1 MSEEEDLPEILSEK
15 ELVETSLSSPTNSKS
30 LSKNKDASSIALELG
45 DIIEIIAPNNQEIH
59 EITGLI
65 YYIDQTHFNIICV
78 STEKRYIIRL
88 DGAGRLTDESIEQIF
103 LLSRSDDKGYAR
115 QNHLIVD
122 TWINIEFG
130 GEIPVMMTG
139 QITNLEEDMIEI
151 TTFPELRTIYI
162 DFGYKGI
169 PEHLPIVSI
178 LIREKPA
185 SLGPVKSLT
194 TLKGR
199 EEGELGEDEG
209 ESADRPQASIEYT
222 ETGESVISIPE
233 GAVPQENIRDKLQ
246 RMYTDANIVIFG
258 ERLEAIAHQVEIPEK
273 ERRYGIE
280 AQVNDMMD
288 ELLATIP
295 NSDRTKLVL
304 DNIHRLIERF
314 KELRTLYSNFDTTQ
328 NVIDMKVSGAFYK
341 PLMERIYRMD
351 QHLQWLLPVVSLRRK
366 LYHLGEVVESPD
378 TVNTNIRE
386 QLKNIDT
393 PKTSRED
400 YATIEYRTQDAIR
413 PFEEPTNADVACLAT
428 VPVNVNIDAVV
439 DNLENFYSTVIAN
452 DEVVRRQF
460 VIQRYNLANS
470 KMTEQITK
478 TGKSQYIREPIGN
491 NDTMCVKSL
500 IMLPYPVVRLS
511 AVHLPTTNMLAK
523 ATLHQNYFL
532 LHRLLRKNS
541 EIIPYI
547 IEDLDKEVDYEA
559 LEKETGV
566 NFLTGI
572 HEFILDKD
580 MPDQE
585 QFDTN
590 EKFKKFLEAIIPKTR
605 VLIRLVRKY
614 IKDKITFLDVV
625 QHLEPFAVYPADISW
640 KQYLEI
646 RYFIK
651 ERMTELNKTVKI
663 RKDEFFILKTTQY
676 DIRKKPNSILRLLTE
691 NMGFSDLFFQ
701 TYQFLEKDKTDT
713 TMSSQEILNR
723 IFKTDNGQLYTNII
737 TSILISL
744 MTPQNMVDEL
754 AGPNLDDLSET
765 EKIKPVDCTK
775 RFLAKKYTSMKEL
788 QKDNNE
794 EEIYYDEE
802 FDDTPYKIM
811 DKYKKEK
818 KEMSPDLFLEFLEK
832 SLISKHD
839 CPVDA
844 AKNLAKTLIANK
856 KQVQHGEFAI
866 LEIRP
871 TLTEDVDVTG
881 LSQRDK
887 ELANEMADSRKKI
900 QYYKRTRNI
909 WKLDDSITD
918 ETFIDNNTLFC
929 NISSSCLKNQEN
941 KQCESTVNAE
951 QRIKELTKKRMLG
964 EFDRRYEVSVDELE
978 QKLKNNITYH
988 LKTLRKTQLLKE
1000 IQQNKANYLAFELG
1014 SLANTTELATSPH
1027 VKLRDMI
1034 LAQDDFAM
1042 KQANICLFVQKFCRD
1057 PLVEQEEE
1065 SEAWKYC
1072 KDTNMK
1078 LFPISLF
1085 QLAETFVLNGDYQ
1098 RTLDEVCARVGVLSE
1113 DGDSI
1118 VDKFSGFVL
1127 RKRELSTEE
1136 GFDDAG
1142 FQITSHDIMEKDLGT
1157 VMMEAIGKKEKPV
1170 FEDPTVSAIYNV
1182 FSTLCLNISIPV
1194 DNGIDQ
1200 FVIRTANQLIEKNIW
1215 SEEVYNKKSKDA
1227 EKKTGKGYK
1236 ETYVNYKNE
1245 GIISITTSVLL
1256 VAIQTAIPS
1265 FQAKKTFPGCVKSF
1279 SGYPLQGGV
1288 EDMTGIKY
1296 MACVLNKTKSSIA
1309 PWQSIQKF
1317 KAETFET
1324 RLRTIIEKQIMVRDD
1339 INDLYV
1345 KKREFILLQPD
1356 LVAPDEHS
1364 ISKWR
1369 NFLPPVVQVDVAK
1382 TITNMAAGFSKELMT
1397 AARDGKNTQFN
1408 LLFALKGKVIRFGYA
1423 IIEAINDIVQKK
1435 DLLLKTSTGQPF
1447 IENGC
1452 CNETRLMNPILYF
1465 NDIDASIVQYI
1476 VQVVHLVKDLK
1487 EIHMATNAGII
1498 YHSER
1503 TGIQYPS
1510 IPTGYIEDDVFAT
1523 IIHYCNFD
1531 STLPIPEEYKLVCS
1545 EKPAN
1550 YHIDWTLPE
1559 KIEFLK
1565 RNGSPFD
1572 LDHLNQLM
1580 ALVRRKNIVDIDKPV
1595 EISQVTIFKEIIEK
1609 LNIADSKVVDMK
1621 LRDLLN
1627 ALLDTYEPNKMMD
1640 NASKELQDLKRHLN
1654 GSNKNMK
1661 LEISNFFK
1669 RHGNL
1674 SNREFD
1680 TLQGFLSSIQVWT
1693 LDKPMTATGNYYDL
1707 GLYTITQFIQN
1718 AVQNMAKIYPA
1729 LLTSGKQGEFYKKV
1743 PKHWGLSK
1751 EHNTDLEHFLA
1762 KYYREI
1768 EQFAGD
1774 KSIKQLLQTVSVRL
1788 VDLNLFLQNIPTLT
1802 DVVKDVFIDDKIEK
1816 VVFHGLF
1823 DKETIYML
1831 YTYCFYS
1838 CIFEYISCALDPSL
1852 LQMDVEEKKLVKRT
1866 QIRSLAEA
1874 AEQLSAQSDI
1884 ADDDENDYD
1893 MGLREIDIRMGNTLE
1908 LKERVSSLLCT
1919 FIDLEKE
1926 NKSAVD
1932 FTYDDI
1938 IKRVSRSKQKEK
1950 DKIIGDFGKLDA
1962 EELKVQDMMK
1972 NYRLGR
1978 WNVGQQRGLFAYDPA
1993 TYNRERDELMNQ
2005 IIDDMGQGTMDV
2017 VDEDLMEI
2025 YDLDKL
2031 SNKQMEQMETD
2042 EMNELFASVGNNFM
2056 DGEYYAEDQLDAE
2069 DYN

>member
-1 MSEEEDLPEILSEK
+1 
-15 ELVETSLSSPTNSKS
+15 
-30 LSKNKDASSIALELG
+30 
-45 DIIEIIAPNNQEIH
+45 
-59 EITGLI
+59 
-65 YYIDQTHFNIICV
+65 
-78 STEKRYIIRL
+78 
-88 DGAGRLTDESIEQIF
+88 
-103 LLSRSDDKGYAR
+103 
-115 QNHLIVD
+115 
-122 TWINIEFG
+122 
-130 GEIPVMMTG
+130 
-139 QITNLEEDMIEI
+139 
-151 TTFPELRTIYI
+151 
-162 DFGYKGI
+162 
-169 PEHLPIVSI
+169 
-178 LIREKPA
+178 
-185 SLGPVKSLT
+185 
-194 TLKGR
+194 
-199 EEGELGEDEG
+199 
-209 ESADRPQASIEYT
+209 
-222 ETGESVISIPE
+222 
-233 GAVPQENIRDKLQ
+233 
-246 RMYTDANIVIFG
+246 
-258 ERLEAIAHQVEIPEK
+258 
-273 ERRYGIE
+273 
-280 AQVNDMMD
+280 
-288 ELLATIP
+288 
-295 NSDRTKLVL
+295 
-304 DNIHRLIERF
+304 
-314 KELRTLYSNFDTTQ
+314 
-328 NVIDMKVSGAFYK
+328 
-341 PLMERIYRMD
+341 
-351 QHLQWLLPVVSLRRK
+351 
-366 LYHLGEVVESPD
+366 
-378 TVNTNIRE
+378 
-386 QLKNIDT
+386 
-393 PKTSRED
+393 
-400 YATIEYRTQDAIR
+400 
-413 PFEEPTNADVACLAT
+413 
-428 VPVNVNIDAVV
+428 
-439 DNLENFYSTVIAN
+439 
-452 DEVVRRQF
+452 
-460 VIQRYNLANS
+460 
-470 KMTEQITK
+470 
-478 TGKSQYIREPIGN
+478 
-491 NDTMCVKSL
+491 
-500 IMLPYPVVRLS
+500 
-511 AVHLPTTNMLAK
+511 
-523 ATLHQNYFL
+523 
-532 LHRLLRKNS
+532 
-541 EIIPYI
+541 
-547 IEDLDKEVDYEA
+547 
-559 LEKETGV
+559 
-566 NFLTGI
+566 
-572 HEFILDKD
+572 
-580 MPDQE
+580 
-585 QFDTN
+585 
-590 EKFKKFLEAIIPKTR
+590 
-605 VLIRLVRKY
+605 
-614 IKDKITFLDVV
+614 
-625 QHLEPFAVYPADISW
+625 
-640 KQYLEI
+640 
-646 RYFIK
+646 
-651 ERMTELNKTVKI
+651 
-663 RKDEFFILKTTQY
+663 
-676 DIRKKPNSILRLLTE
+676 
-691 NMGFSDLFFQ
+691 
-701 TYQFLEKDKTDT
+701 
-713 TMSSQEILNR
+713 
-723 IFKTDNGQLYTNII
+723 
-737 TSILISL
+737 
-744 MTPQNMVDEL
+744 
-754 AGPNLDDLSET
+754 
-765 EKIKPVDCTK
+765 
-775 RFLAKKYTSMKEL
+775 
-788 QKDNNE
+788 
-794 EEIYYDEE
+794 
-802 FDDTPYKIM
+802 
-811 DKYKKEK
+811 
-818 KEMSPDLFLEFLEK
+818 
-832 SLISKHD
+832 
-839 CPVDA
+839 
-844 AKNLAKTLIANK
+844 
-856 KQVQHGEFAI
+856 
-866 LEIRP
+866 
-871 TLTEDVDVTG
+871 
-881 LSQRDK
+881 
-887 ELANEMADSRKKI
+887 
-900 QYYKRTRNI
+900 
-909 WKLDDSITD
+909 
-918 ETFIDNNTLFC
+918 
-929 NISSSCLKNQEN
+929 
-941 KQCESTVNAE
+941 
-951 QRIKELTKKRMLG
+951 
-964 EFDRRYEVSVDELE
+964 
-978 QKLKNNITYH
+978 
-988 LKTLRKTQLLKE
+988 
-1000 IQQNKANYLAFELG
+1000 
-1014 SLANTTELATSPH
+1014 
-1027 VKLRDMI
+1027 
-1034 LAQDDFAM
+1034 
-1042 KQANICLFVQKFCRD
+1042 
-1057 PLVEQEEE
+1057 
-1065 SEAWKYC
+1065 
-1072 KDTNMK
+1072 
-1078 LFPISLF
+1078 
-1085 QLAETFVLNGDYQ
+1085 
-1098 RTLDEVCARVGVLSE
+1098 
-1113 DGDSI
+1113 
-1118 VDKFSGFVL
+1118 
-1127 RKRELSTEE
+1127 
-1136 GFDDAG
+1136 
-1142 FQITSHDIMEKDLGT
+1142 
-1157 VMMEAIGKKEKPV
+1157 
-1170 FEDPTVSAIYNV
+1170 
-1182 FSTLCLNISIPV
+1182 
-1194 DNGIDQ
+1194 
-1200 FVIRTANQLIEKNIW
+1200 
-1215 SEEVYNKKSKDA
+1215 
-1227 EKKTGKGYK
+1227 
-1236 ETYVNYKNE
+1236 
-1245 GIISITTSVLL
+1245 
-1256 VAIQTAIPS
+1256 
-1265 FQAKKTFPGCVKSF
+1265 
-1279 SGYPLQGGV
+1279 
-1288 EDMTGIKY
+1288 
-1296 MACVLNKTKSSIA
+1296 
-1309 PWQSIQKF
+1309 
-1317 KAETFET
+1317 
-1324 RLRTIIEKQIMVRDD
+1324 MVRDD

-1397 AARDGKNTQFN
+1397 AAHDGKNTQFN

-1435 DLLLKTSTGQPF
+1435 DLLLKTSNGQPF

-1476 VQVVHLVKDLK
+1476 VQVVHLTKDLK

-1510 IPTGYIEDDVFAT
+1510 IPTGYIEDDVFAA

-1595 EISQVTIFKEIIEK
+1595 EILQVTIFKEIIEK

-1640 NASKELQDLKRHLN
+1640 SASKELQDLKRHLN

-1674 SNREFD
+1674 SNREFE

-1718 AVQNMAKIYPA
+1718 AVQNMARIYPA

-1743 PKHWGLSK
+1743 PVHWGLSK

-1852 LQMDVEEKKLVKRT
+1852 LQMDVEEKKLAKRT

-1884 ADDDENDYD
+1884 VDDDENEYD